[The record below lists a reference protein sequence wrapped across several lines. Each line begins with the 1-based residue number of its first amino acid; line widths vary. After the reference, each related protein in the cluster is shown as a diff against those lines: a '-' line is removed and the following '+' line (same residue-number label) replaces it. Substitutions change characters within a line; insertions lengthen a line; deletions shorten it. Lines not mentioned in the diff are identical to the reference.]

1 MDRENPT
8 KTAEKPLG
16 GIKVPQGSFM
26 RPLSSI
32 WKSFGMTLLNHCGS

>member
-26 RPLSSI
+26 RPLSST
-32 WKSFGMTLLNHCGS
+32 WKNFGMTQLNH